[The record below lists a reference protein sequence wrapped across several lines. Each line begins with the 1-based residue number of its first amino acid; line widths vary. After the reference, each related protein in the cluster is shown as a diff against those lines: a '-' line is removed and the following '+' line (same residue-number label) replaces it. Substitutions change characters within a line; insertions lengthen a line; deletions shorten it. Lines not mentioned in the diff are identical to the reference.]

1 MRLSLLRK
9 MFAIIIRQ
17 EARVISYS
25 IGNFKEIDSS
35 SNISICGVD
44 TYEQGE
50 KISTIYN
57 QMRRLGVKVNVA
69 NIYRATK
76 SK

>member
-1 MRLSLLRK
+1 
-9 MFAIIIRQ
+9 MFAIVIRQ
-17 EARVISYS
+17 EAEVISYS
-25 IGNFKEIDSS
+25 ISNSKEIDSS

-50 KISTIYN
+50 RISTIYN
-57 QMRRLGVKVNVA
+57 QMQKLGIRVNVA

-76 SK
+76 ANS

>member
-1 MRLSLLRK
+1 
-9 MFAIIIRQ
+9 MFAIVIRQ
-17 EARVISYS
+17 EAEVISIRNS
-25 IGNFKEIDSS
+25 KEIDSS

-57 QMRRLGVKVNVA
+57 QMKKLGVRVNVA
-69 NIYRATK
+69 SIYRATRK
-76 SK
+76 SGLPTKNKF